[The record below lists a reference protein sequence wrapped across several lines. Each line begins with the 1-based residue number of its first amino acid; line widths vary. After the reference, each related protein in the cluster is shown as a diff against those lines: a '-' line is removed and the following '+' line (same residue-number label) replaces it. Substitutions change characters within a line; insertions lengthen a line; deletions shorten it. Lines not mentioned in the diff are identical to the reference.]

1 MCTWSGWYHLRLIL
15 NQEKPCIVPTHK
27 RHTVVLVWD
36 TTVGVWSCSIRTH
49 SHHSQLIITRTT
61 LIEDLL
67 TAFHYQ
73 QHHTTWQRGGERKRE
88 RGRAKEG
95 REEGGRPLGAGG
107 VVYEV
112 LGGCVERKK
121 SSSVS
126 NLVSK
131 VLRELPQ
138 HCRICKKLTDSINQQ
153 PRTVQNTYILMK
165 GEGARVDSPMCRHT
179 MAASAG
185 MERSA
190 YANVIRLD
198 RGL

>member
-1 MCTWSGWYHLRLIL
+1 MWCLW
-15 NQEKPCIVPTHK
+15 
-27 RHTVVLVWD
+27 
-36 TTVGVWSCSIRTH
+36 VG
-49 SHHSQLIITRTT
+49 
-61 LIEDLL
+61 
-67 TAFHYQ
+67 
-73 QHHTTWQRGGERKRE
+73 GM
-88 RGRAKEG
+88 
-95 REEGGRPLGAGG
+95 
-107 VVYEV
+107 
-112 LGGCVERKK
+112 ERKK

-165 GEGARVDSPMCRHT
+165 GVGARLDSPMCRQT
-179 MAASAG
+179 AATSGG

-190 YANVIRLD
+190 YANAIRLY

>member
-1 MCTWSGWYHLRLIL
+1 MWCWW
-15 NQEKPCIVPTHK
+15 
-27 RHTVVLVWD
+27 
-36 TTVGVWSCSIRTH
+36 
-49 SHHSQLIITRTT
+49 
-61 LIEDLL
+61 
-67 TAFHYQ
+67 
-73 QHHTTWQRGGERKRE
+73 
-88 RGRAKEG
+88 
-95 REEGGRPLGAGG
+95 GGRG
-107 VVYEV
+107 YEK
-112 LGGCVERKK
+112 KK
-121 SSSVS
+121 SFSVS

-179 MAASAG
+179 AAASAG